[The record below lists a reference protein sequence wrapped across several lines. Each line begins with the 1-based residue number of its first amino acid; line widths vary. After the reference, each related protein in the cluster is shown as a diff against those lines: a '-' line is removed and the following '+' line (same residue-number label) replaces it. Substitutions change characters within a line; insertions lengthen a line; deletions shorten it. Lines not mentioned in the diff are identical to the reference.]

1 MYRIIILVFSVLI
14 ILSIVSGCSDRGVTS
29 VSEKYPSGEIWN
41 VRSQIFPEQLGNSMF
56 QSISKNPKVIFK
68 VYIPDSTVSG
78 YGQQG
83 QGKPLPVLY
92 MLSPFKEDE
101 SFYFSHGLQDVADRM
116 IAAKEIRP
124 MMIVCVGGVNGF
136 GGSFYGNSEAGGKY
150 AELIG
155 KKTGNNNLQLSMTLI
170 DYVDA
175 VFNTIPTR
183 DLRAISGAE
192 MGGYGA
198 MRIAMEYSENFS
210 SVSSVSAPLD
220 FDGASGDSGFIPLFR
235 QVVDEL
241 DTSYRYMDTSNGHP
255 LQTIFI
261 AASTSFSPHDTGVVD
276 VGINGDGKITDM
288 TTYFHPFSSIEYHL
302 PFDSAG
308 EVYQPIWNLWLA
320 NNPPNMLTTKYAHSL
335 DSTAILLM
343 AHPEALYGY
352 YQQTA
357 DFHTYLSGQ
366 GVDHTYLEF
375 RGDPDF
381 PATAHRFIYDVLPKI
396 LKFHSDNFVVPE

>member
-56 QSISKNPKVIFK
+56 ESISQNPIVIFK

-198 MRIAMEYSENFS
+198 MRIAIEYSENFS

-241 DTSYRYMDTSNGHP
+241 DTS
-255 LQTIFI
+255 
-261 AASTSFSPHDTGVVD
+261 
-276 VGINGDGKITDM
+276 
-288 TTYFHPFSSIEYHL
+288 
-302 PFDSAG
+302 
-308 EVYQPIWNLWLA
+308 
-320 NNPPNMLTTKYAHSL
+320 
-335 DSTAILLM
+335 
-343 AHPEALYGY
+343 
-352 YQQTA
+352 
-357 DFHTYLSGQ
+357 
-366 GVDHTYLEF
+366 
-375 RGDPDF
+375 
-381 PATAHRFIYDVLPKI
+381 
-396 LKFHSDNFVVPE
+396 